1 MPKTHP
7 VKLLVVHILAVLAYL
22 ALLFEW
28 TMLALPYIAGAIKSD
43 TYKSILADH
52 PRPTVEPAAQA
63 LPEWAVLVIVGVLL
77 IGALAAVAMSLSRAP
92 KAIVETGEKI
102 TRQAAEAIIPVVT
115 RRHHVPEKKRAVL
128 TARLV
133 FYIKLALLIIPILV
147 ALFVPLPDQSK
158 LTREM
163 LLIVVGLSAVWALL
177 LFGLQHLARR
187 MFRISPS
194 KRW

>member
-43 TYKSILADH
+43 AYKSILADH
-52 PRPTVEPAAQA
+52 PRPVVEPASQA
-63 LPEWAVLVIVGVLL
+63 LPEWAVLVIAGVLL
-77 IGALAAVAMSLSRAP
+77 IGTLAAVAISLYRAP

-102 TRQAAEAIIPVVT
+102 TRQAAEAIMPVVT
-115 RRHHVPEKKRAVL
+115 RRHHIPAMKQAVL

-133 FYIKLALLIIPILV
+133 FYIKLTLLIIPMIV

-158 LTREM
+158 LTREI
-163 LLIVVGLSAVWALL
+163 LLIVVGSSGAWALL
-177 LFGLQHLARR
+177 LFGLQHGAT
-187 MFRISPS
+187 RIFHISS
-194 KRW
+194 HKR